1 MLKYEKKLLGR
12 RFGFM
17 RSFLDKKSIRSS
29 WIVSY
34 SLIIALFLAALL
46 SVIFVSRSTIKRE
59 INQTNSNVMSLL
71 TSEFNQIKQDMD
83 SLSLQLQT
91 NSVVSPFLEPVEWN
105 ADTFLA
111 LKESSSEIENMLI
124 PYSCAEKVCIYNPTT
139 DIILLGGG
147 IIRAHT
153 YYQNYIFD
161 ENAHTDYNSWKKAMM
176 EHHFHEFYRSPNGE
190 VFHITSAAGNS
201 GETANVIIITVNP
214 YALERLTD
222 SRSSNFEDIVVVNHL
237 NQPIFSKNGTLFKNL
252 LESGTIDFEK
262 SDKTYRADRGE
273 VIVYTSQP
281 QSKIRCVFAV
291 AENTV
296 YRGLNILITVITVC
310 LVPLILLILWLM
322 LFYSKKHYKPIGNLL
337 AMLNE
342 YQDSHNGQS
351 NEFAIIEASLNTLIA
366 QEKNG
371 QRIKE
376 SYRKKLFSE
385 DFSAYLRSDF
395 YHRNLPDLLSL
406 YDIDFSYENYLTA
419 IISISSINEEIWT
432 TDSYDAEN
440 SNDRLIPLA
449 ITNIYSEILG
459 NDFRLL
465 AISTSPDTIFC
476 LIGTNIKSPEA
487 LRHLAGTRTDY
498 ANRTISEQVGIESF
512 VYISDCFND
521 LEKTRTV
528 YKQLNHIC
536 MFEQRSD
543 MDGKRV
549 LFFDDF
555 KENTDS
561 YRLEIEFEE
570 RLTNA
575 IGTGNADSAKEALAE
590 LLEDYPN
597 VLSPSQFIV
606 IKHTL
611 LNKLINISHLTESD
625 VSAQKLQSLIEQ
637 IDHITT
643 VKQLRSVMFDMIDII
658 SSVQQ
663 PQDIA
668 DQVKDYVDKNFADT
682 NLNINMLG
690 ETFFLTPSY
699 LSNLFKLKK
708 GEMLKEYIK
717 KVRLTH
723 AKELLKTDMRV
734 EEIAKNCGFVDSK
747 LFIRTFKL
755 YYNVTPGQYRK
766 ELYKH

>member
-1 MLKYEKKLLGR
+1 
-12 RFGFM
+12 M
-17 RSFLDKKSIRSS
+17 RSFFDKKSIRSS
-29 WIVSY
+29 WIISY
-34 SLIIALFLAALL
+34 LLIIALFFAALL
-46 SVIFVSRSTIKRE
+46 GVIFVSRSTIKNE
-59 INQTNSNVMSLL
+59 INRTNSNVMLLL
-71 TSEFNQIKQDMD
+71 TSEFNQIKQDTD

-91 NSVVSPFLEPVEWN
+91 NSVISPFLKPIEWN
-105 ADTFLA
+105 SNTILA
-111 LKESSSEIENMLI
+111 LKKASNEIKKMLI
-124 PYSCAEKVCIYNPTT
+124 PYSCAESVCIYNPTT
-139 DIILLGGG
+139 DTILLDGG
-147 IIRAHT
+147 IIRANT

-161 ENAHTDYNSWKKAMM
+161 EKEHTDYNSWKKAMT
-176 EHHFHEFYRSPNGE
+176 EHYFHEFYRSPNGE
-190 VFHITSAAGNS
+190 VFHITTAAGIN
-201 GETANVIIITVNP
+201 EERAAVIIITVNP
-214 YALERLTD
+214 YAFERLTD
-222 SRSSNFEDIVVVNHL
+222 SRSSNFENIIVVNHL
-237 NQPIFSKNGTLFKNL
+237 NQPIFFKNDTSFKGL
-252 LESGTIDFEK
+252 VESGKVDFEK
-262 SDKTYRADRGE
+262 SGKAYRTDSGE
-273 VIVYTSQP
+273 VIVYTSKP

-291 AENTV
+291 EENTV
-296 YRGLNILITVITVC
+296 YRGLNILFTAITVC
-310 LVPLILLILWLM
+310 LVPLILLILWLVF
-322 LFYSKKHYKPIGNLL
+322 FYSKKHYKPIGNLL

-342 YQDSHNGQS
+342 YQDNHNGQS
-351 NEFAIIEASLNTLIA
+351 DEFAIIEASLNTLIA

-371 QRIKE
+371 QRIME

-432 TDSYDAEN
+432 TDSFESES

-449 ITNIYSEILG
+449 ITNVYSEILG

-465 AISTSPDTIFC
+465 AIKTSPDTIFC
-476 LIGTNIKSPEA
+476 LIGTNIKNPEV
-487 LRHLAGTRTDY
+487 LRHLVDSRTDY
-498 ANRTISEQVGIESF
+498 ANRTISDQIGIESF

-521 LEKTRTV
+521 LKKTRTI
-528 YKQLNHIC
+528 YKQLNHIY

-555 KENTDS
+555 KESPEN
-561 YRLEIEFEE
+561 YGLIEFEE

-575 IGTGNADSAKEALAE
+575 IGTNNADSAKESLTE
-590 LLEDYPN
+590 LLEDYPE
-597 VLSPSQFIV
+597 VLSPSQFIL

-611 LNKLINISHLTESD
+611 LNKLINISRLTESD
-625 VSAQKLQSLIEQ
+625 VAAQKLQSLIEQ

-643 VKQLRSVMFDMIDII
+643 VKQLRSVMFDMIDVI

-668 DQVKDYVDKNFADT
+668 SQVKDYVDKNFADT

-690 ETFFLTPSY
+690 EIFSLTPSY

-708 GEMLKEYIK
+708 GEMLKDYIK

-723 AKELLKTDMRV
+723 AKELLKTDLKIEDVAR
-734 EEIAKNCGFVDSK
+734 NSGFVDSK

-755 YYNVTPGQYRK
+755 YYNLTPGQYRK
-766 ELYKH
+766 EMYK